1 MEVSYFTK
9 LKLFTYIIEVYIF
22 SFFIFR
28 FFSFENILKKIKN
41 LSINKT
47 KKLIHEDKI
56 FFYERYIA
64 NKLNVKKCFIS
75 CICLFIVYRRYGFDP
90 KLCIGIRKK
99 NILESHSWIELNDK
113 YFLLGKDSDFQK
125 ILKI

>member
-1 MEVSYFTK
+1 M
-9 LKLFTYIIEVYIF
+9 F
-22 SFFIFR
+22 S

-41 LSINKT
+41 VNIKNT

-75 CICLFIVYRRYGFDP
+75 CICLFIIFRKHGFDP
-90 KLCIGIRKK
+90 KFCIGIRKRDK
-99 NILESHSWIELNDK
+99 IESHSWIELNNK
-113 YFLLGKDSDFQK
+113 YFLLREGANYKK
-125 ILKI
+125 KLKI

>member
-9 LKLFTYIIEVYIF
+9 IKLSIYIIGVYIF

-41 LSINKT
+41 VSINKS
-47 KKLIHEDKI
+47 KQLIHEDKI
-56 FFYERYIA
+56 FLYERYIA
-64 NKLNVKKCFIS
+64 NKANVKKCFIS
-75 CICLFIVYRRYGFDP
+75 CICLFIVFRRHGFDP
-90 KLCIGIRKK
+90 KFCIGIRKRDK
-99 NILESHSWIELNDK
+99 VESHSWIEVNNK
-113 YFLLGKDSDFQK
+113 YFLLREGSNFQK

>member
-9 LKLFTYIIEVYIF
+9 LKLFTYIIEVYMF
-22 SFFIFR
+22 SFFIFK

-41 LSINKT
+41 TSIKKT

-90 KLCIGIRKK
+90 KFCIGIRKK

-113 YFLLGKDSDFQK
+113 YFLLREGSNFQK

>member
-9 LKLFTYIIEVYIF
+9 LKLSIYIIGVYIF
-22 SFFIFR
+22 SFFIFS

-56 FFYERYIA
+56 FFCERYIA

-75 CICLFIVYRRYGFDP
+75 CICLFIVYRRHGFDP

-99 NILESHSWIELNDK
+99 DGIESHSWIELDNK
-113 YFLLGKDSDFQK
+113 YYLLREDANFHK

>member
-1 MEVSYFTK
+1 M
-9 LKLFTYIIEVYIF
+9 F
-22 SFFIFR
+22 S

-41 LSINKT
+41 VNIKNT

-90 KLCIGIRKK
+90 KFCIGIRKK
-99 NILESHSWIELNDK
+99 DEIESHSWIELNNK
-113 YFLLGKDSDFQK
+113 YFLLKEGSDFQK

>member
-9 LKLFTYIIEVYIF
+9 LKLFIYIIEVYIF
-22 SFFIFR
+22 SFFMFR
-28 FFSFENILKKIKN
+28 FFSFEKILKKIKN

-56 FFYERYIA
+56 FLYERYIA

-75 CICLFIVYRRYGFDP
+75 CICLFIVYRRHGFDP
-90 KLCIGIRKK
+90 KFCIGIRKK

-113 YFLLGKDSDFQK
+113 YFLLKEGSDFQK

>member
-9 LKLFTYIIEVYIF
+9 LKLSIYIIGVYIF
-22 SFFIFR
+22 SFFMFS

-41 LSINKT
+41 VNIKNT

-90 KLCIGIRKK
+90 KFCIGIRKK
-99 NILESHSWIELNDK
+99 DEIESHSWIELNNK
-113 YFLLGKDSDFQK
+113 YFLLKEGSDFQK